1 MRIGFRSSRAQSNNN
16 VYFGAL
22 LFCVLLSLFS
32 VPAKAVVIN
41 FDDLVYVPS
50 WPEDFFGD
58 HELTDEYEDQGLLIS
73 GGFLSVW
80 HEGTGPSVSEP
91 NFLYAGHDL
100 RLKFIG
106 ELPTFVSMYV
116 SANSEQAVYLRA
128 FDSSSELIASHTT
141 DGWQGFD
148 TDPPYVP
155 NQLVSFNAQGGISKI
170 FISDFYFRRT
180 GAMIDDLTFTY
191 SAQVP
196 EPGSVFLFGLGML
209 AIFGRVCTAHSKGTD
224 RVSA

>member
-16 VYFGAL
+16 VYFGAV

-41 FDDLVYVPS
+41 FDDLVYVPT

-80 HEGTGPSVSEP
+80 HEGTGPSVSGP
-91 NFLYAGHDL
+91 NYLTAGHDL
-100 RLKFIG
+100 TLEFIG

-116 SANSEQAVYLRA
+116 SSSWGQAVFLSAY
-128 FDSSSELIASHTT
+128 SSSGLIASHTT
-141 DGWQGFD
+141 DGWKGFD
-148 TDPPYVP
+148 TDPLYVP
-155 NQLVSFNAQGGISKI
+155 NQLVSFSANEGISE
-170 FISDFYFRRT
+170 ISVGDFYGQRT

-196 EPGSVFLFGLGML
+196 EPSSVFLFGLGLL
-209 AIFGRVCTAHSKGTD
+209 AIFGRAYAGRSKD
-224 RVSA
+224 AARIVA

>member
-22 LFCVLLSLFS
+22 LFCLLLSLFS

-41 FDDLVYVPS
+41 FDDLVYVPT
-50 WPEDFFGD
+50 WPDDFFGD

-80 HEGTGPSVSEP
+80 SEGTGPSVSEP

-116 SANSEQAVYLRA
+116 SANSEQAVYLKA
-128 FDSSSELIASHTT
+128 FGSSGLIASHTT
-141 DGWQGFD
+141 DGWRGFD

-155 NQLVSFNAQGGISKI
+155 NQLVRFDAHEGISEI
-170 FISDFYFRRT
+170 FISDFFFRRT

-196 EPGSVFLFGLGML
+196 EPSSVFLFGLGLL
-209 AIFGRVCTAHSKGTD
+209 AIFGRAYAGRSKATA
-224 RVSA
+224 RIVV